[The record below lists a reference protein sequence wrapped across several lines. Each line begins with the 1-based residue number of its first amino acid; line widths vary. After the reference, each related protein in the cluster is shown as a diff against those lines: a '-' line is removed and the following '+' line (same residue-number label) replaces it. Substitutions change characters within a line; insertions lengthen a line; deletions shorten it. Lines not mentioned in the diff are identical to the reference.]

1 MPLQSVSDE
10 DSSSYMR
17 GLIDGIERTR
27 LEQDA
32 QPSVLRHGAI
42 LVPAWWLAFL
52 AGICVLLAAGGT
64 VLVMTRLDSQA
75 ELLGDARLCYPTDV
89 GRPSRS

>member
-17 GLIDGIERTR
+17 GLIDGLERAR

-32 QPSVLRHGAI
+32 QPPGLGYGAI

-52 AGICVLLAAGGT
+52 AGVCLLVATGATVLL
-64 VLVMTRLDSQA
+64 MTRLDNHA
-75 ELLGDARLCYPTDV
+75 ELLGDARLCYPADV
-89 GRPSRS
+89 EQSRPS

>member
-1 MPLQSVSDE
+1 MPLQSVHDE

-17 GLIDGIERTR
+17 GLIDGLERAR

-32 QPSVLRHGAI
+32 QPPGLRYGAV

-52 AGICVLLAAGGT
+52 AGICVLVAAGST
-64 VLVMTRLDSQA
+64 VLVMTRLDNHA
-75 ELLGDARLCYPTDV
+75 ELLGAARLCYPTDV
-89 GRPSRS
+89 AEPGRP